1 VTNIQLNVLRFVF
14 ASAVAVAILVCVRDA
29 HATVLMDDAGA
40 VVSAELQDAGS
51 ASAAAP
57 VAAPALPDPAESPL
71 ESAGLTWRMYKAG
84 HLVPAIVLAL
94 FFALTLAQRWIAWL
108 RTGYRKLITASV
120 LGGLVLLAERAAN
133 GETPSWPQ
141 IAGAIGVSLAL
152 YTKGGGE

>member
-1 VTNIQLNVLRFVF
+1 
-14 ASAVAVAILVCVRDA
+14 
-29 HATVLMDDAGA
+29 
-40 VVSAELQDAGS
+40 
-51 ASAAAP
+51 
-57 VAAPALPDPAESPL
+57 
-71 ESAGLTWRMYKAG
+71 
-84 HLVPAIVLAL
+84 VLAL